1 MFEIYFYPHTKQ
13 YRIYDNINDYATD
26 GYDTL
31 RQCLTAN
38 FCRPHQACSIKD
50 LIRFYQLEHVISVD
64 NLSTLEHD
72 HPELFI

>member
-13 YRIYDNINDYATD
+13 YIIYDSINDYMTD
-26 GYDTL
+26 DYNTL
-31 RQCLTAN
+31 RQCLTTN
-38 FCRPHQACSIKD
+38 FCRPQAYGIKD
-50 LIRFYQLEHVISVD
+50 LIRFYQLEHVITVD

>member
-1 MFEIYFYPHTKQ
+1 MFETYFYPRTKK
-13 YRIYDNINDYATD
+13 YVIYNNINGYMTD
-26 GYDTL
+26 NYGTL

-38 FCRPHQACSIKD
+38 FYKLQAYTMKN
-50 LIRFYQLEHVISVD
+50 LIQFYQLKHIITVD

>member
-13 YRIYDNINDYATD
+13 YIVYNNINDYMTD
-26 GYDTL
+26 NYDTL

-38 FCRPHQACSIKD
+38 FCRPEAYDIKD
-50 LIRFYQLEHVISVD
+50 IIRFYQLEHVITVD

-72 HPELFI
+72 YPELFI